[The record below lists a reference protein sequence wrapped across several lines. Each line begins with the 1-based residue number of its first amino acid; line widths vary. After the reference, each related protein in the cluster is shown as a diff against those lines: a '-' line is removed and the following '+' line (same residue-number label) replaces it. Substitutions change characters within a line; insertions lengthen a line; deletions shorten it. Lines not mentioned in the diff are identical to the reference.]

1 MCNVNVVC
9 MHTEYFKCIFSSM
22 HLEENTHKKS
32 IASKANMMDVQPRF
46 VKLDHL
52 QFAVKE
58 QTACNDRSERI
69 QIFCAEIHS

>member
-1 MCNVNVVC
+1 
-9 MHTEYFKCIFSSM
+9 
-22 HLEENTHKKS
+22 
-32 IASKANMMDVQPRF
+32 MDVQPRF

-58 QTACNDRSERI
+58 QNACNDRSERI